1 MSDQNQSAKTI
12 SKAGLLLGLF
22 SLIGLGLVS
31 LTYSLTHE
39 QIAQNERDLILK
51 NLAELI
57 SPQWHDNNLL
67 DDTIEVTDRNNL
79 GSKKPITLYRAYKDN
94 SPVAIIF
101 TPVAPDGYSGSI
113 RLLVAI
119 MKDGQLAGVR
129 VVSHRET
136 PGLGDAIDTNKS
148 NWIYSFNGLSLA
160 NTEAKHWKVK
170 RDGGQFDQF
179 TGATITPRAVTK
191 AVYKTLEFY
200 RAHQTQLFKR
210 DTEQQQQGE
219 DG

>member
-1 MSDQNQSAKTI
+1 MAI
-12 SKAGLLLGLF
+12 SFIKNGIIKAGFMLGIF
-22 SLIGLGLVS
+22 SILGVGLVS
-31 LTYSLTHE
+31 IIYSLTHD
-39 QIAQNERDLILK
+39 QIVENERNLILK
-51 NLAELI
+51 NLAELV
-57 SPQWHDNNLL
+57 SPQWHDNHLL
-67 DDTIEVTDRNNL
+67 DDTIQVTDLKSL
-79 GSKKPITLYRAYKDN
+79 GSKKPITLYRAYKEDK
-94 SPVAIIF
+94 PVAIIF

-136 PGLGDAIDTNKS
+136 PGLGDAIDSNKS

-160 NTEAKHWKVK
+160 NTPAKNWKVK

-191 AVYKTLEFY
+191 AVYKTLEYY
-200 RAHQTQLFKR
+200 RLHKDELYKR
-210 DTEQQQQGE
+210 SSTEAQGE
-219 DG
+219 